1 MTRYILKRILLSLF
15 LILMITVLNFA
26 IIYKAPGT
34 PMDYLSNPRVTE
46 AALDDKAE
54 QFGLKRPLHV
64 QYLDWLNNVLHGKLG
79 KSYMTHEPVNEILK
93 VRLVN
98 SFYLMGA
105 ALLVGIVFSLILGAI
120 AAFHRNR
127 FLDRWIS
134 LSSLLKISVPNFFL
148 ALLLVYFLAIRL
160 KWLPSGGMSTAGVDN
175 TLGDTLKHLVMPCLV
190 LASNVVG
197 RNARFVR
204 SALLDVM
211 DKDYIITAQMKGI
224 GYKRAVLKHGL
235 KNAMLPIITSLGLE
249 IPLIFSG
256 AIITESVF
264 QWPGIGLLLM
274 NAISRRDYPVIM
286 GMSLAAAIAVV
297 LTHFLIDMLYLWVDK
312 RIAYED

>member
-64 QYLDWLNNVLHGKLG
+64 QYLDWLNNVLHGQLG
-79 KSYMTHEPVNEILK
+79 RSYMTHEPVNEILK

-105 ALLVGIVFSLILGAI
+105 ALLVGIVFSLLLGAI
-120 AAFHRNR
+120 AAFHRNK

-148 ALLLVYFLAIRL
+148 ALILVYFLAIRL

-175 TLGDTLKHLVMPCLV
+175 TVGDTLKHLVMPCLV

-204 SALLDVM
+204 SALLEVM

-224 GYKRAVLKHGL
+224 GYKKAVLKHGL
-235 KNAMLPIITSLGLE
+235 KNAMLPIITSMGLE
-249 IPLIFSG
+249 VPIIFSG

-297 LTHFLIDMLYLWVDK
+297 LTHFLIDMLYLWVDR
-312 RIAYED
+312 RIAYDN

>member
-1 MTRYILKRILLSLF
+1 MTRYILKRLMLSLF

-79 KSYMTHEPVNEILK
+79 KSYMTHQPVNEILK

-175 TLGDTLKHLVMPCLV
+175 TLGDTLKHLVMPCIV